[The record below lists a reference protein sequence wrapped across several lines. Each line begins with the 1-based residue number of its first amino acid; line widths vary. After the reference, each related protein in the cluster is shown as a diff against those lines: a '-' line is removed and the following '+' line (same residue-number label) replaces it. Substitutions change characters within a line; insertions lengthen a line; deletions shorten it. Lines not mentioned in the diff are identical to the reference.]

1 MLAPDILHAIFSQL
15 VLVKG
20 GLTHN
25 QKQPLADLGRYRLP
39 AMDAHTVSNGKL
51 LSHDGQSRA
60 AFTDHMSPDGSWAGH
75 AYA

>member
-1 MLAPDILHAIFSQL
+1 MLPPDILHAIYSQL

-20 GLTHN
+20 GLTQN
-25 QKQPLADLGRYRLP
+25 RKQPLADLGRYLLP
-39 AMDAHTVSNGKL
+39 AMVAHTLSNWKP

-60 AFTDHMSPDGSWAGH
+60 VFTDHMSPDVSWAGH